1 MRVSH
6 SASVEHGRGCCI
18 SALVQYCTHV
28 VGCATVGDGDVVG
41 TSSPRSRFIVPAIP
55 GPEKPVVTK
64 MAREEKDIHRSDS
77 IIPCFLTIELLIMV
91 GMVLL
96 TYYFEYTDT
105 FTVHWQGFFCYD
117 SAYMKPY
124 PGPEEMSVLPP
135 VLLQSLAS
143 AIPMATIVLGE
154 LATFTFRS
162 EFIRRERTIVTAD
175 CCTLNPLV
183 RRVIRFL
190 GVYAFG
196 LFATDIFVNAG
207 QVVMGSPTPHFL
219 TVCQPNYTALG
230 CNQPS
235 QFIISPD
242 ACTGSPRLVSSAR
255 RAFPCKD
262 AALSMYAA
270 VYTVSHRDRCVSA
283 ASSCSQMYVTIMF
296 QAKGTRLTKPA
307 VCLTLL
313 CLTFLTGVV
322 RVSEYRNHWSDVLV
336 GFVTGAAV
344 AVFLVCCVVHRFRGS
359 DPVCKKVGNVSKPVR
374 VMLALPCVESPLE
387 KLSVVQN
394 CSAEFSEGT

>member
-1 MRVSH
+1 MGMLWEAPRPARLSLSPAPVPLAGRFA
-6 SASVEHGRGCCI
+6 ASGLGVFCAGQRGGGSRPDSLPGLGR
-18 SALVQYCTHV
+18 ART
-28 VGCATVGDGDVVG
+28 ANA
-41 TSSPRSRFIVPAIP
+41 AIP
-55 GPEKPVVTK
+55 ALPAGYVTGFGGSLGEGLSAGACASTEGPEKPAVTK
-64 MAREEKDIHRSDS
+64 MPREEKDVRRSDS
-77 IIPCFLTIELLIMV
+77 IIPCFLTIE
-91 GMVLL
+91 
-96 TYYFEYTDT
+96 
-105 FTVHWQGFFCYD
+105 
-117 SAYMKPY
+117 
-124 PGPEEMSVLPP
+124 
-135 VLLQSLAS
+135 
-143 AIPMATIVLGE
+143 IVLGE
-154 LATFTFRS
+154 LAAFAFQS
-162 EFIRRERTIVTAD
+162 EFVRRERTIVTAD

-219 TVCQPNYTALG
+219 TVCRPNYTALG
-230 CNQPS
+230 CSQPS
-235 QFIISPD
+235 QFIVSPD
-242 ACTGSPRLVSSAR
+242 ACTGSPSLVSSAR

-270 VYTVSHRDRCVSA
+270 IYTV
-283 ASSCSQMYVTIMF
+283 MYVTIMF

-344 AVFLVCCVVHRFRGS
+344 AVFLVCCVVHRFKGS

-387 KLSVVQN
+387 KIVQLNSQKEHERSCFFPSTPDVLIATRSVM
-394 CSAEFSEGT
+394 SEV

>member
-1 MRVSH
+1 M
-6 SASVEHGRGCCI
+6 
-18 SALVQYCTHV
+18 
-28 VGCATVGDGDVVG
+28 
-41 TSSPRSRFIVPAIP
+41 PA
-55 GPEKPVVTK
+55 VTK
-64 MAREEKDIHRSDS
+64 MPREEKDVRRSDS

-91 GMVLL
+91 GTVLL

-105 FTVHWQGFFCYD
+105 FTVHRQGFFCYD
-117 SAYMKPY
+117 STYMKPY

-154 LATFTFRS
+154 LAAFAFQS
-162 EFIRRERTIVTAD
+162 EFVRRERTIVTAD

-190 GVYAFG
+190 GVYTFG

-219 TVCQPNYTALG
+219 TVCRPNYTALG

-235 QFIISPD
+235 QFIVSPD
-242 ACTGSPRLVSSAR
+242 ACTGSPNLVTNAR

-270 VYTVSHRDRCVSA
+270 VYTV
-283 ASSCSQMYVTIMF
+283 MYVTIMF
-296 QAKGTRLTKPA
+296 RAKGTRLTKPV

-344 AVFLVCCVVHRFRGS
+344 AVFLVCCVVHKFKGTN
-359 DPVCKKVGNVSKPVR
+359 PVCKKVGSVSKPVC

-387 KLSVVQN
+387 KIVQLNSQKEHERSSCFFPSTPDVLIATRSVM
-394 CSAEFSEGT
+394 SEV